1 MLLLDA
7 QRTTIAATWPPEKT
21 SEVRLAYGVRDLERE
36 SHFGVTGRAILTGR
50 TQVVADVTGDR
61 DHLAESE
68 ERSMIAVPLKVENS
82 VIGIISVAHGHR
94 NAFDQQDQ
102 HALESLA
109 AQAAIIIRNARVH
122 RDAAILQR
130 VSVSLAGTPEL
141 REVLE
146 RVMEAALELTNT
158 ESGSILFWDER
169 TGRFAPAFTTQ
180 GPERKLDLY
189 TSKARES
196 GLARQIMTDREPVI
210 VPDTQEVDSISEVA
224 IAKGR
229 RALIGV
235 PLTNDVGAFGV
246 FYVSSKEPRHFSRHQ
261 VALLA
266 ALANNT
272 AAAIDKAIQYEEL
285 RKTKGLVGTST
296 AVAWMGMASSTWR
309 HAIEGHAI
317 TIRDEL
323 SLLSS
328 QIDVHKVEKRIKK
341 IERQVQKILDRP
353 ITPPLSDREGVESVS
368 INNLIAERIKQLRQ
382 NPPYNK
388 ITYKL
393 DFRLADGATVL
404 ASAQWLRQVVDILVD
419 NAIRAMSKA
428 ANKQLTISTRRGI
441 GGVDIEFADKG
452 HGIAKD
458 LQSRLFNERIAM
470 TDGLGMGLL
479 MASTIVQVYGG
490 RIHLA
495 SPMPENTSFV
505 VWLPL
510 EEERN
515 GNWN

>member
-1 MLLLDA
+1 
-7 QRTTIAATWPPEKT
+7 
-21 SEVRLAYGVRDLERE
+21 
-36 SHFGVTGRAILTGR
+36 
-50 TQVVADVTGDR
+50 
-61 DHLAESE
+61 
-68 ERSMIAVPLKVENS
+68 
-82 VIGIISVAHGHR
+82 
-94 NAFDQQDQ
+94 
-102 HALESLA
+102 
-109 AQAAIIIRNARVH
+109 
-122 RDAAILQR
+122 
-130 VSVSLAGTPEL
+130 
-141 REVLE
+141 
-146 RVMEAALELTNT
+146 
-158 ESGSILFWDER
+158 
-169 TGRFAPAFTTQ
+169 
-180 GPERKLDLY
+180 
-189 TSKARES
+189 
-196 GLARQIMTDREPVI
+196 
-210 VPDTQEVDSISEVA
+210 
-224 IAKGR
+224 
-229 RALIGV
+229 
-235 PLTNDVGAFGV
+235 
-246 FYVSSKEPRHFSRHQ
+246 
-261 VALLA
+261 
-266 ALANNT
+266 
-272 AAAIDKAIQYEEL
+272 
-285 RKTKGLVGTST
+285 
-296 AVAWMGMASSTWR
+296 
-309 HAIEGHAI
+309 
-317 TIRDEL
+317 
-323 SLLSS
+323 LSS